1 MFGYL
6 ANTARGALH
15 GRVWGQFPGP
25 GQLPGNQVGNAY
37 WWTGLLHDGIEL
49 LTLIAFFILAFYLIR
64 RLSVRL
70 TSGKAFAILQ
80 ERYARGEIDHQDY
93 VTRKK
98 ELQK

>member
-1 MFGYL
+1 MLEYL
-6 ANTARGALH
+6 ANTARGAIH
-15 GRVWGQFPGP
+15 GRAWGQFPGP
-25 GQLPGNQVGNAY
+25 GPGYPANNAY
-37 WWTGLLHDGIEL
+37 WWTGLVHDGIQL
-49 LTLIAFFILAFYLIR
+49 LALIAFFILAFYLIR